1 MNARLAHVAD
11 LSAWGPARVTG
22 LLWLLAMLL
31 VPFAEWIGGV
41 PARTVLL
48 MMSLNVGRA
57 PRKPAVLTLARLL
70 PMTSM

>member
-1 MNARLAHVAD
+1 MSTVVMSAPWPICIGLRPPRLPLGA
-11 LSAWGPARVTG
+11 
-22 LLWLLAMLL
+22 
-31 VPFAEWIGGV
+31 V